1 VFNSAVTNVI
11 LPLRETARF
20 FRELVREVLIDMK
33 GKAGEGGE
41 IAQQVLQFEQEV
53 ERDIYS
59 ITLSLA

>member
-1 VFNSAVTNVI
+1 VDRDKLQLGVQQCGDKCDLA
-11 LPLRETARF
+11 L
-20 FRELVREVLIDMK
+20 K